1 MKKIISMGIASA
13 VLALTAI
20 AASADIEAT
29 TEATKLAT
37 GDTVKVVVKTT
48 ADIED
53 FDFYVLAD
61 GLEFVA
67 DEAENPAAVGAVQAD
82 GSYKINGAAINGWKT
97 GDTIV
102 TLTYTVTAAEGETAA
117 VAVKGAAGYDTDE
130 YVYTTFAPITVGEA
144 GDPTDPTDPTDPADP
159 GNPGTGVA
167 LAVVPAVLAGAAV
180 VVAKK
185 RK

>member
-29 TEATKLAT
+29 TDATKVAT
-37 GDTVKVVVKTT
+37 GDTVKVVVKTS

-53 FDFYVLAD
+53 FDFFVLAD
-61 GLEFVA
+61 GLEY
-67 DEAENPAAVGAVQAD
+67 VGEEPNGGVGGIQAD
-82 GSYKINGAAINGWKT
+82 GSYRTNGAAIGGWKS

-102 TLTYTVTAAEGETAA
+102 TLTYTVTAAEGETVA
-117 VAVKGAAGYDTDE
+117 VALKGAPGYDTDA
-130 YVYTTFAPITVGEA
+130 YVYTTFETLTVGEA
-144 GDPTDPTDPTDPADP
+144 GQP
-159 GNPGTGVA
+159 GQPVQPDQPDNPGTGVA